1 MGCIWIIMKIK
12 GMLADVIKTPQN
24 DIDLRVIDQ
33 TVKRPSDPIKA
44 EDDEPAAK
52 KSKSEIIDE

>member
-1 MGCIWIIMKIK
+1 MKIK

-24 DIDLRVIDQ
+24 DIDLRVIAQ
-33 TVKRPSDPIKA
+33 TVKRPTDSIKT
-44 EDDEPAAK
+44 DEPAAK